1 MSTIYQK
8 IKGAEKLRKSFV
20 SLESKDGTVS
30 PTKLN
35 STLVEGSKGMGKKF
49 VNYSNALMD
58 GYETTLNEDGAS
70 YGDSIK
76 SDGKGDTPFDGFKKF
91 LPITKYKSV
100 AKNDPEAEAKKAL
113 GGSKTTR
120 TKREDPTGKGFMNEG
135 GDALEVTD
143 VVTLTPGAQGGIID
157 NGEEQMS
164 DEDWKKFTANE
175 TEEDKAKRYQNEIDR
190 GRRKENT
197 PDKEDKSVEMKT
209 SEEDTEVKTPGGK
222 KSYNMGWMESRNA
235 SRALETQAKSAK
247 KVTKR
252 NQNLIKKFEK
262 GGGNSESESMS
273 PELRAAYAHFQAP
286 TDKKS
291 KFETKI
297 GSTSGRDTK
306 GTSETKTA
314 NVKGKEGAVKLG
326 PDGKPIVTEPVQT
339 VNAYKSAVKSLTS
352 PTKFKLK
359 GSTYKK
365 Q

>member
-30 PTKLN
+30 PTKIN

-49 VNYSNALMD
+49 VNHSNALMD

-113 GGSKTTR
+113 GGSKTTK
-120 TKREDPTGKGFMNEG
+120 TKREGDFMNEG
-135 GDALEVTD
+135 GDALDVTD
-143 VVTLTPGAQGGIID
+143 VVTLTPGETKVEDYSKEWDKEAAGGLDYAEWIKQPG
-157 NGEEQMS
+157 NQE
-164 DEDWKKFTANE
+164 K
-175 TEEDKAKRYQNEIDR
+175 EDKFVASKTTT
-190 GRRKENT
+190 T

-314 NVKGKEGAVKLG
+314 NVKGKDGAIKLG
-326 PDGKPIVTEPVQT
+326 PDGKPIVKEPVQT
-339 VNAYKSAVKSLTS
+339 VNAYKSAAKSLIS

>member
-49 VNYSNALMD
+49 VNHSNALMD
-58 GYETTLNEDGAS
+58 GYETTLDEDGAA
-70 YGDSIK
+70 YGDSLK
-76 SDGKGDTPFDGFKKF
+76 SDGKGDTPFNGFKKF

-113 GGSKTTR
+113 GGSTTTR
-120 TKREDPTGKGFMNEG
+120 TKREDPKGFMNEG

-143 VVTLTPGAQGGIID
+143 VVTLTPG
-157 NGEEQMS
+157 NERTRLYS
-164 DEDWKKFTANE
+164 DLP
-175 TEEDKAKRYQNEIDR
+175 EEDREAARQYNLDKHGTHNPT
-190 GRRKENT
+190 KEGKTNNKIGEA
-197 PDKEDKSVEMKT
+197 DKEEKSVEMKT

-235 SRALETQAKSAK
+235 SKAIERQAASDK

-252 NQNLIKKFEK
+252 NTKLIKKFEN
-262 GGGNSESESMS
+262 GGGNKDSESMS
-273 PELRAAYAHFQAP
+273 PELRAAYAHFAPP

-291 KFETKI
+291 KFDTKV
-297 GSTSGRDTK
+297 GSYSGRDTK
-306 GTSETKTA
+306 GTSETTTD
-314 NVKGKEGAVKLG
+314 NVKGKDGAIKLG
-326 PDGKPIVTEPVQT
+326 PDGKPIVKEPVQT
-339 VNAYKSAVKSLTS
+339 VNAYKSAAKSLTS
-352 PTKFKLK
+352 PTRFKLK

-365 Q
+365 